1 MGLVIKLNNIISPNA
16 FTVSYKTG
24 PNPYPLDSG
33 FTSYGGT
40 YSAGTTLV
48 VVSGITI
55 NFNSS
60 YWFKI
65 TDNVTNRYII
75 ENVETN
81 DPIAYMSC
89 CPIPVATAIC
99 YHECYPPSNVD
110 ADCIGLTPTPTPT
123 PTPVCDVP
131 TDVTAECTTIEPT
144 QTPTPTPTATPTPT
158 PTPLPNTTWYFN
170 HGSGTSCT
178 ASYLEILRNGSQV
191 VLATNPAG
199 GATGALNLT
208 AGDQLIIR
216 VNTGQAMGSGCE
228 NAYVKYDSQ
237 QLVEDTETGF
247 NNAEIYVTVTQ
258 NDINYGITICGTLA
272 GGICPV

>member
-16 FTVSYKTG
+16 FSVSYKTG

-48 VVSGITI
+48 VVSGVTI

-110 ADCIGLTPTPTPT
+110 ADCVGILPTTTPTPTPT
-123 PTPVCDVP
+123 STPVCDVP

-158 PTPLPNTTWYFN
+158 PTGLDYYYAEKYDCDGCGSVDTVLVAFSTSESAPLPNRFYQRADGNPDGYAYKILNATLDTGIALILTVNY
-170 HGSGTSCT
+170 GSTTSCSF
-178 ASYLEILRNGSQV
+178 ACV
-191 VLATNPAG
+191 V
-199 GATGALNLT
+199 
-208 AGDQLIIR
+208 
-216 VNTGQAMGSGCE
+216 
-228 NAYVKYDSQ
+228 
-237 QLVEDTETGF
+237 
-247 NNAEIYVTVTQ
+247 
-258 NDINYGITICGTLA
+258 
-272 GGICPV
+272 